1 MACIGGSIGA
11 MANSLMEGH
20 VLLTRTTL
28 KRLTLDELRNLLFEI
43 EKLLREKRAVV
54 PDQSDN
60 IALKKRNQQV
70 LKLSNI
76 RLVIN
81 NTLRLKIKGRL

>member
-1 MACIGGSIGA
+1 MACIGGSVNA

-20 VLLTRTTL
+20 ILPTRTIL
-28 KRLTLDELRNLLFEI
+28 KRLTLDEFRSLLLEI
-43 EKLLREKRAVV
+43 EKLLREKRAIV

-70 LKLSNI
+70 LKLSKA
-76 RLVIN
+76 RLAIN
-81 NTLRLKIKGRL
+81 NTLQLKAKGRL